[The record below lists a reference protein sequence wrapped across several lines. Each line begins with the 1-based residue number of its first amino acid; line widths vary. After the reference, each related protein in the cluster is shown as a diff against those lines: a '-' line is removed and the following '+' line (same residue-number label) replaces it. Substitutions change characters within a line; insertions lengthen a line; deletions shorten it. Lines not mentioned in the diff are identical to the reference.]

1 MGTSRNKCRIESL
14 SSLVTSQAF
23 EQRAEPQPSHS
34 FNKQRLPVNQQMG
47 QPIEYITTY
56 DRVPIHDRVIL
67 KSDTTSSYA
76 LQIIAN
82 LKSEFHTYHHRE
94 VVHISYEPPAI
105 LTQSRIRHFV
115 MSVING
121 VFARVIDF
129 FVTLNKYGLRQ

>member
-47 QPIEYITTY
+47 QP
-56 DRVPIHDRVIL
+56 HDRVIL